1 MRIFTHFKTLLKK
14 FSIYYNVPLLFK
26 VGLPAYV
33 KFWLRSDGFVHPTV
47 VNVEFTNYC
56 NLRCKMCVQSADF
69 ARPKGYMTMETFK
82 ALVAGLDPGSSLFI
96 SGVGEPMLH
105 PQFFEFMEYAM
116 KARPGLRLGFTTN
129 GTLVNEENAKR
140 LFGLGI
146 KYIQL
151 SMDGVDSVYE
161 AIRGYPYKEIE
172 KRINYLVE
180 AKKAA
185 RSSTKILLNVA
196 ICNEEVYAQIP
207 EMKKRFGSKVD
218 VIHFMPVHS
227 LGMVKGFRK
236 KNTRCLQI
244 YFSPLVFWNGNIN
257 ACCSDRENAFNLGNC
272 ADTGISAA
280 FNNAEMVKLRRSF
293 KCGDLSPKC
302 LACGEIV
309 FGKMGKLFD

>member
-14 FSIYYNVPLLFK
+14 FSIYYNIPLLFK

-47 VNVEFTNYC
+47 VNVELTNHC
-56 NLRCKMCVQSADF
+56 NLRCKMCVQSAEF
-69 ARPKGYMTMETFK
+69 LRTKGYMTLDTFK
-82 ALVAGLDPGSSLFI
+82 ALVAGLAPESSLFI

-105 PQFFEFMEYAM
+105 PQFFEFLEYALAA
-116 KARPGLRLGFTTN
+116 KPGLRLGFTTN
-129 GTLVNEENAKR
+129 GTLVTGENAKR

-151 SMDGVDSVYE
+151 SMDGVDGVYE

-172 KRINYLVE
+172 KRINHLVD
-180 AKKAA
+180 AKRASG
-185 RSSTKILLNVA
+185 SSTKILLNVA
-196 ICNEEVYAQIP
+196 ICNDEVYAQMP

-227 LGMVKGFRK
+227 LGMVKGFKK

-244 YFSPLVFWNGNIN
+244 YFSPMISWDGSIN
-257 ACCSDRENAFNLGNC
+257 ACCSDRENTFPLGNC
-272 ADTGISAA
+272 NSVGISEA
-280 FNNAEMVKLRRSF
+280 FNGPEMVKLRRSF
-293 KCGDLSPKC
+293 KCGELHPVC
-302 LACGEIV
+302 QACGEIV
-309 FGKMGKLFD
+309 FGKMGKLFN